1 MTRARDCSARVLI
14 FVELLLSFGAFVYG
28 DGLPVVQIYPDDL
41 PIHVNLFFPAGSPLE
56 RFTSQK
62 DAWYAIYQ
70 TSLYPGYAYTVIM
83 RHKGGSRPDERRM
96 SWITI
101 HLGKVSV
108 KMQLAMKRTDNGYSI
123 TLYEAVVSL
132 PEKTRFTDLF
142 LLLEWHPPSGNERPV
157 PVSLQV
163 VSAGYGQLLGRGR
176 QWGGQSDKLIPES
189 SMQGRRP
196 VVIPFPER

>member
-1 MTRARDCSARVLI
+1 MTRARDYSARVLI
-14 FVELLLSFGAFVYG
+14 FLVLLLSFGAFVYG

-41 PIHVNLFFPAGSPLE
+41 PVHVNLFFPAGSPLE

-70 TSLYPGYAYTVIM
+70 TSLYPGYAYTIIM
-83 RHKGGSRPDERRM
+83 RHKGDPARM
-96 SWITI
+96 KAYVMDN
-101 HLGKVSV
+101 HPFGKVSV
-108 KMQLAMKRTDNGYSI
+108 KMQLAMKRTDNGYRGPS
-123 TLYEAVVSL
+123 YEAVVSL

-163 VSAGYGQLLGRGR
+163 VSTGYGQLLGRGR